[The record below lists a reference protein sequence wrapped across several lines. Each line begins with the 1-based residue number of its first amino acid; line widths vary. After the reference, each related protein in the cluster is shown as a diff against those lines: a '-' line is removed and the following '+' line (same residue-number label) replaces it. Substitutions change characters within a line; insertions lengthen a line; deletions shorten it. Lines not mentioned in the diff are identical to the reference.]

1 MKRYEIRIYAKDRE
15 RGQAM
20 AIGLEAWQ
28 MIFGGTTTMHDNLTL
43 AWSPDDEEHAGFDPM
58 TMLVDRMVEFGVFD
72 PTRETWNILEV
83 SNVSD

>member
-43 AWSPDDEEHAGFDPM
+43 AWSPDDEEHA
-58 TMLVDRMVEFGVFD
+58 TEQALCMLLDSMVEFGVYD
-72 PTRETWNILEV
+72 PTQEMV
-83 SNVSD
+83 SVFPCQ